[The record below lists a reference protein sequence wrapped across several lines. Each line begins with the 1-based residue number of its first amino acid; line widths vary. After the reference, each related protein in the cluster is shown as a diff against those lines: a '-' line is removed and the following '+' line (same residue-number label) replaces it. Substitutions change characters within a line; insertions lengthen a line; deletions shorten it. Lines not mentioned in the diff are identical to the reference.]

1 MIIPKESRLSPEQLR
16 EVTGIVEEFGCR
28 IQEIVGAH
36 RNIYAILGDERHEL
50 MFNRLIGL
58 SYVARVDHIESSY
71 RLLDKSSELA
81 NQRLVLGGVPIGEE
95 PLFIAGP
102 CTVNPQNPQLTL
114 ETADAVKSA
123 GAQLLRGGVWKP
135 RTMPYS
141 YQGDHNALE
150 ILIEAREKTGLPL
163 VVEVMDEEQLKIALE
178 AEVDVLQIGTRNALN
193 YSLLKAVG
201 RLSAPTRSWILLKR
215 GRHMADPDEFLS
227 AAEYLAAEGNP
238 RILLCPRGTMPKLD
252 GYRNH
257 PDESITPLLKERTWA
272 PVVCDPSHS
281 TGHASYVP
289 AASLAAIAYGADGL
303 GIEANVEPR
312 KGIGDDPK
320 QALDP
325 AALEKT
331 IRQCRALWNLI
342 HEPTQD

>member
-1 MIIPKESRLSPEQLR
+1 MIIPKEKLLSAEQLH
-16 EVTGIVEEFGCR
+16 EVTAIVEEFGCR

-58 SYVARVDHIESSY
+58 PYVARVDHIESSY
-71 RLLDKSSELA
+71 RLLDKDSELA
-81 NQRLVLGGVPIGEE
+81 NQRLVLAGVPLGEE

-102 CTVNPQNPQLTL
+102 CTVDPNNPELTL
-114 ETADAVKSA
+114 ETAFAVKEA
-123 GAQLLRGGVWKP
+123 GAQMLRGGVWKP

-141 YQGDHNALE
+141 YQGNHTALD
-150 ILIEAREKTGLPL
+150 ILLEAREATGLPL
-163 VVEVMDEEQLKIALE
+163 VVEVMDEEQLKIAL
-178 AEVDVLQIGTRNALN
+178 AAKVDVLQIGTRNALN

-201 RLSAPTRSWILLKR
+201 RLSAPTDSWVLLKR
-215 GRHMADPDEFLS
+215 GRHMAGADEFLA
-227 AAEYLAAEGNP
+227 AAEYLAVEGNP
-238 RILLCPRGTMPKLD
+238 RILLCPRGTTPKLE

-281 TGHASYVP
+281 TGRAAYVP
-289 AASLAAIAYGADGL
+289 AATLAAIAYGADGL
-303 GIEANVEPR
+303 AIEANVDPR

-325 AALEKT
+325 DTLRST
-331 IRQCRALWNLI
+331 IVRSRALWDLMR
-342 HEPTQD
+342 H